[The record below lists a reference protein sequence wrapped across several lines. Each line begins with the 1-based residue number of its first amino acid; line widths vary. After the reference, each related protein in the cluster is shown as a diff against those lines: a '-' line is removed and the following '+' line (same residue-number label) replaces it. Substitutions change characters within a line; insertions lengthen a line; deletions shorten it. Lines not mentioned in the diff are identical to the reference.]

1 MELDV
6 LVWEIISRLPLK
18 EAVRCKVLNKDIKA
32 RISDPQFFQ
41 TWFQR
46 QEHPSTE
53 LIYTVNAVR
62 RTLHKITLHNPL
74 PIAQIETPF
83 SFDIE
88 ILASCNGL
96 ILFDFEQVT
105 KYCVFNPLT
114 GEHQLIPYPLPTTDK
129 LHSMGF
135 AVDYLNSDQYKLVT
149 IGELVENSNL
159 FYNFHLLSS
168 ERPGLWREIQLRTD
182 SFISFSGNPPVYW
195 CGSLYWLRCDGS
207 VVAFDTRREEAI
219 LINRPAFIDQY
230 DLSYGNSSTGQNI
243 WLGRAQGVL
252 TLLCIF
258 RRFIVLATYDNARSS
273 WTVTHT
279 LDNFISHPDGFV
291 TGFPVWID
299 SNQVSFLKDRPLTRY
314 HDLYE
319 YDIEIN
325 DYRQGAAWDTVDKPM
340 YCFHPTLA
348 SVHQMPFDNVE
359 TDDLLYIA
367 AKLNE
372 IRGFI
377 IEDDIINRFLV
388 WIDSEQVL
396 FLVEHRPLTRYHD
409 PYEYDT
415 EINEFKKA
423 ALLDPVL

>member
-1 MELDV
+1 MELKDDF
-6 LVWEIISRLPLK
+6 LVGEIISRLPLK
-18 EAVRCKVLNKDIKA
+18 LAVQCKVLNKNIKCL
-32 RISDPQFFQ
+32 ISDPGFFQ
-41 TWFQR
+41 TWFQL
-46 QEHPSTE
+46 QENPSTE
-53 LIYTVNAVR
+53 LIYRVKAANDT
-62 RTLHKITLHNPL
+62 TLHKVTLH
-74 PIAQIETPF
+74 PIPITQIETIF
-83 SFDIE
+83 SYDNE

-96 ILFDFEQVT
+96 ILFDFGLVT

-114 GEHQLIPYPLPTTDK
+114 GEHQLIPYPLPTTYRLNK
-129 LHSMGF
+129 MGF
-135 AVDYLNSDQYKLVT
+135 AVDYPNSDQYKLVT
-149 IGELVENSNL
+149 ISELVENSNL

-168 ERPGLWREIQLRTD
+168 ERPGLWLEIQLRTD

-230 DLSYGNSSTGQNI
+230 DFSYGNISTGRNI

-252 TLLCIF
+252 TLVCIF

-279 LDNFISHPDGFV
+279 LDNFISRPDDGFV

-299 SNQVSFLKDRPLTRY
+299 SKQVSFLKHIPTTRL

-319 YDIEIN
+319 YDTEIN
-325 DYRQGAAWDTVDKPM
+325 GYRQGEAWDTVDSPM

-348 SVHQMPFDNVE
+348 SVHQTPFENVE
-359 TDDLLYIA
+359 AADLLYIA
-367 AKLNE
+367 AQLNY

-377 IEDDIINRFLV
+377 IEDLIFHLKQVSNFVFNFVQMQLFEIVYTLV
-388 WIDSEQVL
+388 QTDATLQRSDAL
-396 FLVEHRPLTRYHD
+396 F
-409 PYEYDT
+409 
-415 EINEFKKA
+415 
-423 ALLDPVL
+423 